1 MTEHTKQ
8 AALAALQRATA
19 AWFNRGYADAISGQP
34 RPVPRGYNAGY
45 SNGYGAGYSAG
56 KADIDREQKEHT
68 S

>member
-1 MTEHTKQ
+1 MTDYTKQ

-19 AWFNRGYADAISGQP
+19 VWFDRGYADAISGQP

-56 KADIDREQKEHT
+56 VADIKRERKEHAA
-68 S
+68 